1 MKLSVLMPAY
11 NEAGTIEEVVD
22 RVLAT
27 PHDKEVIVVDDGST
41 DGTREII
48 QRLASQRDIH
58 ALFHDRNQG
67 KGAAVRTALE
77 AASGDVVVTQDC
89 DLEYNPSEYDALLA
103 PIERGEADV
112 VFGSR
117 TFGSHITYSFWYVMG
132 NKLVTLATNVI
143 FNCYISDMETGYKVM
158 RTNLARRLR
167 LKARGFELEPEV
179 TGSLLNLGYRIY
191 EVPISY
197 RARSRDEGKKLTWVD
212 GVMAI
217 VMLLRVRV
225 RRGAML
231 RDAERRVGVDSAGR
245 IGH

>member
-1 MKLSVLMPAY
+1 
-11 NEAGTIEEVVD
+11 
-22 RVLAT
+22 
-27 PHDKEVIVVDDGST
+27 
-41 DGTREII
+41 
-48 QRLASQRDIH
+48 
-58 ALFHDRNQG
+58 
-67 KGAAVRTALE
+67 
-77 AASGDVVVTQDC
+77 
-89 DLEYNPSEYDALLA
+89 
-103 PIERGEADV
+103 
-112 VFGSR
+112 
-117 TFGSHITYSFWYVMG
+117 
-132 NKLVTLATNVI
+132 
-143 FNCYISDMETGYKVM
+143 METGYKVM